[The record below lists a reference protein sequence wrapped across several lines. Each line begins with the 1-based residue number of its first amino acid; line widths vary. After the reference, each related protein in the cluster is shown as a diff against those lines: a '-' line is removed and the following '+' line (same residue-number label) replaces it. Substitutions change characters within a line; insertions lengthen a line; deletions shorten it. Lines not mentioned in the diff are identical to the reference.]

1 MGAGTWVRYRGP
13 PPLLRLQA
21 PSSVGASFL
30 GPELVTCSRPCLAH
44 PGGPLGPLKLAT
56 TTKSCLPSPPVSG
69 RELTLEVFI
78 GSF

>member
-1 MGAGTWVRYRGP
+1 MRYCGS

-30 GPELVTCSRPCLAH
+30 GSELVTCSQPCLAH
-44 PGGPLGPLKLAT
+44 PGGPLGPLKIAT
-56 TTKSCLPSPPVSG
+56 TTKSYLPSPPVSG

-78 GSF
+78 GYF